1 MPYLSLSRKYRPR
14 TFAEIVGQR
23 HVTQT
28 LTNAVK
34 ANRIAH
40 AYLLCGP
47 RGTGKTSTAR
57 VLAMSL
63 NCEHG
68 PTSEPCG
75 ECESCRRII
84 AGNAL
89 DVIEIDAASNRGID
103 EIREL
108 RERIGLAAADA
119 RMKIYIIDEVH
130 MLTPEAYNAFL
141 KTLEEPP
148 RHVIFVLATTE
159 PHRVLPTI
167 LSRCQ
172 RFDFHRVGLRDL
184 EATIRSVASK
194 EELKVDDRAVAMLA
208 RAADGAARDAL
219 TLLDQAAAYA
229 ADEITAEVV
238 TEILGGIDFDLVAE
252 FADILIRRNVSEV
265 LAFIERVVADGKDLR
280 QLVGNLI
287 EHFRNLLLL
296 SVDPGSKEA
305 VALPEESL
313 TKAVEQASALSSAD
327 ILRTLDTLAETD
339 RELRFT
345 GQPRLLVEL
354 AAVRLCRSAEP
365 GGAAA
370 AAQTTAPLARV
381 PIADSDLTPPP
392 AAAVEACAP
401 PVREPEP
408 AAPRR
413 ARKEAAKAPA
423 GPLEVAE
430 TPEPPGLAEIR
441 RRWDEVMAD
450 LRKAGR
456 HSEGAFLRESVPVS
470 LEDGVLTLEF
480 GHQFHHDQMMSDK
493 RRETVAEVV
502 QRLFGVEVK
511 VKCRMAPEGMA
522 RTGEPAEGRKG
533 KGGSSLNDVLSIFPG
548 SEVEQ

>member
-1 MPYLSLSRKYRPR
+1 LQNGIPIEVATVPYLSLYRKYRPR

-23 HVTQT
+23 HVTET

-34 ANRIAH
+34 ANRIVH
-40 AYLLCGP
+40 AYLFCGP

-57 VLAMSL
+57 VLAMAL

-68 PTSEPCG
+68 PTSDPCG
-75 ECESCRRII
+75 QCESCRRII

-148 RHVIFVLATTE
+148 AHVVFILATTE

-194 EELKVDDRAVAMLA
+194 EKLKLDDRAVAMLA

-365 GGAAA
+365 GGAAG
-370 AAQTTAPLARV
+370 AAQAPAL
-381 PIADSDLTPPP
+381 P
-392 AAAVEACAP
+392 A
-401 PVREPEP
+401 REPAP

-413 ARKEAAKAPA
+413 AHKEAAEAPA
-423 GPLEVAE
+423 EPLEVAE
-430 TPEPPGLAEIR
+430 TTEPAGLAEIR

-450 LRKAGR
+450 LRKAGK

-493 RRETVAEVV
+493 RRDAVVEVV

-522 RTGEPAEGRKG
+522 RAGEPADGRKG